1 MSPLDAVV
9 HDVLAIVQRV
19 AGPSRT
25 PEGAGPDTRLAD
37 GFWLDSIEMLDV
49 VLACEQHFGIVFEEG
64 RDLTP
69 DSLES
74 ARHLAVVVHA
84 RMHERG
90 GAS

>member
-1 MSPLDAVV
+1 MTTPDVIV
-9 HDVLAIVQRV
+9 HGVQAIVQRV

-37 GFWLDSIEMLDV
+37 GFWLDSMEMLDV

-69 DSLES
+69 ASLDTV
-74 ARHLAVVVHA
+74 RCLAAVVHA
-84 RMHERG
+84 RMQERG
-90 GAS
+90 GT

>member
-1 MSPLDAVV
+1 MTAP
-9 HDVLAIVQRV
+9 DVIIHTVQAIVARV

-37 GFWLDSIEMLDV
+37 GFWLDSMEMLDV

-69 DSLES
+69 ASLETV
-74 ARHLAVVVHA
+74 RHLASVVYV
-84 RMHERG
+84 RLQERG
-90 GAS
+90 DG